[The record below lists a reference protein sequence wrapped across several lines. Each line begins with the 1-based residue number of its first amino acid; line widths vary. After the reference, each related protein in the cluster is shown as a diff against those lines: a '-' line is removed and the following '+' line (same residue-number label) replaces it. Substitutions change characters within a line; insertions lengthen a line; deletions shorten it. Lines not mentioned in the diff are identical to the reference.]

1 MANYRN
7 IKALRYAAGEACQ
20 HCFIRDLSIVAAHS
34 NRQIHGKG
42 MGIKAHDCFI
52 AYLCHECHKN
62 YDSGKMTYAVFEV
75 AMRRTQLILIGK
87 GILTAETINACV
99 T

>member
-7 IKALRYAAGEACQ
+7 LKALRYADGEACQ

-62 YDSGKMTYAVFEV
+62 YDSGKMTYAVFER